1 MNRSSIFRN
10 RKGVFS
16 FLLVVGG
23 LLFFYEA
30 HAQQEPK
37 WNQYM
42 FNDFYFNPGVAGSRP
57 AISTMLASRYQWV
70 NIPENA
76 SPRTTCFSIHAPIEI
91 LRGGVGLLVVQ
102 DQEYFNKSTNVRLNY
117 AFRVPFRTFSM
128 GLGVYGGMIQTSLD
142 GTKFRPENP
151 NDPLLVSTNAQA
163 NAFDLGLG
171 FNLSSSSWFLNL
183 AVNRLN
189 QPILQFNN
197 TGSGLTFSRNLF
209 ASAGYNIRLNKYF
222 RLTPSVLFKSVL
234 PSNRDNGANDAI
246 AQLDYNLL
254 FSVGTRLW
262 LGGGYS
268 QGDGI
273 IGMFGYRMR
282 NGVRF
287 GYSFTQHVGDLARLT
302 NGSHEV
308 FVGYDF
314 TLKLPPKPQKR
325 ILTPRYF

>member
-1 MNRSSIFRN
+1 LIWVA
-10 RKGVFS
+10 GT
-16 FLLVVGG
+16 LLVSNRV
-23 LLFFYEA
+23 

-76 SPRTTCFSIHAPIEI
+76 SPRTTCFSIHAPIEF

-102 DQEYFNKSTNVRLNY
+102 DQEFFNKSTNVRLNY
-117 AFRVPFRTFSM
+117 AFRVPFPAFSM
-128 GLGVYGGMIQTSLD
+128 GFGVYGGMIQTSLD

-151 NDPLLVSTNAQA
+151 NDPLLVATNAQA
-163 NAFDLGLG
+163 NAFDLGMGL
-171 FNLSSSSWFLNL
+171 NLSSPRRFVNL

-189 QPILQFNN
+189 QPVLQFNN
-197 TGSGLTFSRNLF
+197 TGSNLTYARNLF
-209 ASAGYNIRLNKYF
+209 ASTGYIIKLNKYL
-222 RLTPSVLFKSVL
+222 RLTPSLLFKSVL
-234 PSNRDNGANDAI
+234 PSSGDNGKNSATT
-246 AQLDYNLL
+246 QLDANLL
-254 FSVGTRLW
+254 LSVGTRLW

-308 FVGYDF
+308 FLGYDF

>member
-1 MNRSSIFRN
+1 MNAGLKQPLKKSIAQ
-10 RKGVFS
+10 
-16 FLLVVGG
+16 FLLTAAA
-23 LLFFYEA
+23 LLVSLWV

-57 AISTMLASRYQWV
+57 AISTILASRYQWV

-76 SPRTTCFSIHAPIEI
+76 SPRTTCFSIHAPVEF

-102 DQEYFNKSTNVRLNY
+102 DQEFFNKSTNVRLNY
-117 AFRVPFRTFSM
+117 ALRIPFRTFSM
-128 GLGVYGGMIQTSLD
+128 GLGIYGGMIQTSLD

-151 NDPLLVSTNAQA
+151 NDPLLVATNVQA
-163 NAFDLGLG
+163 NAFDLGTG
-171 FNLSSSSWFLNL
+171 INFQSTRWFVNF
-183 AVNRLN
+183 AFNRLN
-189 QPILQFNN
+189 QPKLQFNN
-197 TGSGLTFSRNLF
+197 TGSTLTYARNLF
-209 ASAGYNIRLNKYF
+209 ASAGYQIPLNKYW
-222 RLTPSVLFKSVL
+222 RLTPSILYKSNSFV
-234 PSNRDNGANDAI
+234 SQI
-246 AQLDYNLL
+246 DYNLML
-254 FSVGTRLW
+254 SIGTRVW

-273 IGMFGYRMR
+273 VGLVGYRMR

-287 GYSFTQHVGDLARLT
+287 GYSFTEHTGELGGLA

-308 FVGYDF
+308 FLGYDF
-314 TLKLPPKPQKR
+314 TLKIPPPPQKK